1 MLFYSGVMHFSTHEY
16 ESYWNFPSKPFSH
29 RRQEIPISNFLIKC
43 FSVWGHE
50 ICTSFLVKHFPLCGH
65 EIS

>member
-29 RRQEIPISNFLIKC
+29 RRQEF